1 MRKLGVVTIGQDPRA
16 DVGPILEK
24 YIGGKA
30 QIIQVGVL
38 DGLTKAE
45 IDAAFSPGQDDC
57 ILTSRLLS
65 GESAVMSRDKAAP
78 FCRQKN

>member
-1 MRKLGVVTIGQDPRA
+1 M
-16 DVGPILEK
+16 
-24 YIGGKA
+24 
-30 QIIQVGVL
+30 

-78 FCRQKN
+78 VLQAKKLISWKRPAADIFSSCARAHLRD